1 LVTTIRKSELEGE
14 EFRVRGFRSDDLDR
28 VMDINVECLPE
39 NYSKFFYRDLYRRF
53 PETFIVAEADG
64 EIQGYIM
71 CRIERGLSKF
81 RGLKTAR
88 LCHVVSVATRA
99 PYRRRGLATI
109 VLHTAMENGRKSYDA
124 SECYL
129 EVRVSNGPALVLY
142 EKLGFSKV
150 KRKYGYY
157 MDGEDA
163 LVMAIP
169 IEESVP

>member
-1 LVTTIRKSELEGE
+1 LEGNG
-14 EFRVRGFRSDDLDR
+14 FRVRGFRSDDLSR

-71 CRIERGLSKF
+71 CRVERGLSKF
-81 RGLKTAR
+81 RSLRSAR
-88 LCHVVSVATRA
+88 LCHVVSIAVRE
-99 PYRRRGLATI
+99 PYRRRGIATA
-109 VLHTAMENGRKSYDA
+109 VLHAAIRNSRESYNT

-129 EVRVSNGPALVLY
+129 EVRASNKPALDLY
-142 EKLGFSKV
+142 EVLGFSSV
-150 KRKYGYY
+150 KRNYGYY

-163 LVMAIP
+163 LVMAVLIDK
-169 IEESVP
+169 SV

>member
-1 LVTTIRKSELEGE
+1 MEGDG
-14 EFRVRGFRSDDLDR
+14 FRIRGFRSDDLGR

-81 RGLKTAR
+81 RGLRPAR
-88 LCHVVSVATRA
+88 LCHVVSIAVRE
-99 PYRRRGLATI
+99 PYRRRGIATA
-109 VLHTAMENGRKSYDA
+109 VLHAAMRKGRKSHDA
-124 SECYL
+124 SECFL
-129 EVRVSNGPALVLY
+129 EVRISNKPALDLY
-142 EKLGFSKV
+142 EALGFSNV
-150 KRKYGYY
+150 KRNYRYY

-169 IEESVP
+169 IDESV